1 MIVSLELH
9 HRSEAVESCTAMTTA
24 RIAPN
29 IGHVVPK
36 SYVEYMCRIGSISKN
51 SMRLHT
57 CELLQEV
64 PPLE

>member
-1 MIVSLELH
+1 MIASLELH
-9 HRSEAVESCTAMTTA
+9 HRSKAVESCAAVTATHV
-24 RIAPN
+24 APN
-29 IGHVVPK
+29 IGHVAPE

-57 CELLQEV
+57 CQLLQEV